1 MVLHI
6 IEEKAKML
14 GIRVEWSDEL
24 DQYTPPAASTKY
36 NCIVMNSNWHDKKE
50 IPFQLAHEISHI
62 LNHDNCIA
70 FYHASYSSKER
81 MEREANLGAIQL
93 LLPIFRDMGYE
104 NNPVTF
110 MKAFNIPGYLLD
122 NVIKIM
128 KKYK

>member
-1 MVLHI
+1 MILHI
-6 IEEKAKML
+6 IEEKAKKL
-14 GIRVEWSDEL
+14 GIRVEWAYKL

-36 NCIVMNSNWHDKKE
+36 NCIVMNSNWHNPNE
-50 IPFQLAHEISHI
+50 LVFQLAHEIAHI
-62 LNHDNCIA
+62 QNGDNCIA

-81 MEREANLGAIQL
+81 MEREANLGSIKL
-93 LLPIFRDMGYE
+93 LLPIFKDMGYE

-128 KKYK
+128 KNYK